1 MQIKNRQ
8 QLLVIVTVA
17 AAALFIADRMVIT
30 PLLSAWDARQ
40 TRIVE
45 LRKKIRQGKDLI
57 AGQRGIREHWR
68 EISERSLTN
77 DNSAAQQKVVQAITH
92 WAQDSGANVGNINH
106 AWKHDA
112 DDYSTYECHID
123 ATGDLAKLTR
133 FLWAAEREPLA
144 LRFQSIELGARDK
157 EGRQM
162 SLSLQ
167 LSGLMLTPLTR

>member
-1 MQIKNRQ
+1 MQINNRQ

-17 AAALFIADRMVIT
+17 VAALFLADRIVIT
-30 PLLSAWDARQ
+30 PLMNAWDARQ
-40 TRIVE
+40 SRIAE
-45 LRKKIRQGKDLI
+45 LRKQLHQGHDLL
-57 AGQRGIREHWR
+57 AAQRGIRSHWR
-68 EISERSLTN
+68 EISQRSLTN
-77 DNSAAQQKVVQAITH
+77 DNSIAQQQVVQAITR

-123 ATGDLAKLTR
+123 ATGDLPKLTR

-167 LSGLMLTPLTR
+167 LSGLMLVPETQ